1 MQSDTLMNLI
11 TGILED
17 SMKLLKKVEKNI
29 DLQNNSLKSLV
40 EKFNSINDNLDRS
53 FEELINVRLKNIFE
67 TLYNRLDLI
76 DYDKL
81 IEYDEEIDAIN
92 KILQRNFQLQTIS
105 LMKELVELNM
115 KWPKAGDTQFPRRI
129 SSRTSISMGPI
140 QKPISP
146 IQVQS
151 KSASAELEGDWSESE
166 LEGGEIF
173 ERIIVGWKRRDFEKA
188 QGTKEI
194 FMRAWKKLSSYDR
207 AQIKNGAWSQALI
220 NKIKMLGRK

>member
-1 MQSDTLMNLI
+1 
-11 TGILED
+11 
-17 SMKLLKKVEKNI
+17 
-29 DLQNNSLKSLV
+29 
-40 EKFNSINDNLDRS
+40 
-53 FEELINVRLKNIFE
+53 
-67 TLYNRLDLI
+67 
-76 DYDKL
+76 
-81 IEYDEEIDAIN
+81 
-92 KILQRNFQLQTIS
+92 QRNFQLQTIS

-115 KWPKAGDTQFPRRI
+115 KWPKAEDTQFPRRI